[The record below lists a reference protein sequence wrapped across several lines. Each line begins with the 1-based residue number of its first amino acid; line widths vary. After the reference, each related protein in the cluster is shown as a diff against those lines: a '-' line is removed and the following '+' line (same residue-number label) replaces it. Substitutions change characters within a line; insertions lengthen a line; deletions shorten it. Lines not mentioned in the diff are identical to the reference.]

1 MSRQTL
7 ELAPKHSTDRQRHC
21 VSLNRAA
28 AHIRY
33 SEISQPEFSM
43 AEQEHKP
50 IQQPG
55 AQPEQQ
61 AAQGSQA
68 ETGAGPTAS
77 SPSGQ
82 AASQGQPETSQ
93 AAADQQGQ
101 ETTDTQGAAD
111 AATAGA
117 AAGTAAAAPW
127 YARAP
132 IWLAIVLLLA
142 LLAALAWLLYQ
153 KYTAE
158 ERLTAE
164 QYQTLGELKAYNDAQ
179 EAYLRSLRAL
189 LQEDPCDIPA
199 LLAQIDPPAGS
210 GLPALD
216 GRDGA
221 TPAEQGSG
229 MSGRSGEPLQIPEDA
244 AQQPE
249 STPDSSGQGK
259 RGAPAETTPAVPD
272 KAEPAIPVAPATAEA
287 AQSAQKRAATEA
299 QPNLK
304 AREPAS
310 VAELLEQNTV
320 LIIALMGRG
329 ISMGTGF
336 FIAPDTIMTNAHV
349 VGQADEVVYINKF
362 VGTLRSAA
370 VLMRTQA
377 QGLDFA
383 VLKTRERIP
392 VKPLKLCTDLVTR
405 MEKVSAWGFPSA
417 VVSDDPKFIGLLRG
431 NQQAAPEV
439 VYTEGSVNVVLE
451 RKPPLVV
458 HSATV
463 SQGNSGGPL
472 LDAHGRMVA
481 LVTAIY
487 STSGG
492 GQGLSFA
499 IPVDTVIAVARELI
513 RTGTVSRGTLDLTS
527 VELNPGIVEYAG
539 LEVDSGLMVSQVLP
553 GGESEKAGIRGGSV
567 RAQYGSSVIFL
578 GGDVITAI
586 DGIPIEGYDDYY
598 AFMADSRA
606 GDKVDV
612 TLLRAGR
619 EVTLRDVV
627 LVQQTEENMRWHIR

>member
-1 MSRQTL
+1 
-7 ELAPKHSTDRQRHC
+7 
-21 VSLNRAA
+21 
-28 AHIRY
+28 
-33 SEISQPEFSM
+33 M

-117 AAGTAAAAPW
+117 AAGTAAAAAAPW

-216 GRDGA
+216 GRDGV

-249 STPDSSGQGK
+249 STPDSSGQGM

-370 VLMRTQA
+370 VLMRTQE

-472 LDAHGRMVA
+472 VNAAGDVVGINTMIKIDDRSYRQSSL
-481 LVTAIY
+481 
-487 STSGG
+487 
-492 GQGLSFA
+492 A
-499 IPVDTVIAVARELI
+499 IPATVIAAFLEANKVPFAPAGKTEGGAR
-513 RTGTVSRGTLDLTS
+513 
-527 VELNPGIVEYAG
+527 
-539 LEVDSGLMVSQVLP
+539 
-553 GGESEKAGIRGGSV
+553 
-567 RAQYGSSVIFL
+567 
-578 GGDVITAI
+578 
-586 DGIPIEGYDDYY
+586 
-598 AFMADSRA
+598 
-606 GDKVDV
+606 
-612 TLLRAGR
+612 
-619 EVTLRDVV
+619 
-627 LVQQTEENMRWHIR
+627 